1 MDEKDFDILSAL
13 AKTKNITH
21 AANQLY
27 VTQSSLSKRISSIE
41 QELSI
46 TLLVRSR
53 TGVHFTPEGEEVL
66 KKTAEVQKIL
76 KLMRANLEA
85 NKGYICGSI
94 NIGVSINYALYKLPL
109 LLERYRRAYPQVT
122 TYVTTDQS
130 RNLYS
135 KISDSTIDVAI
146 VRGEHPWKG
155 CKIPLITETV
165 CAIFSNE
172 NESLKIKQI
181 PFIGRKTDSTFEREI
196 SQWMSEND
204 LKTDQYEI
212 YVDNVKTCVEMVKRG
227 LGWAIVPEI
236 CLDDFSG
243 YSYPLSFSNGR
254 PFLRSTYIVFPESA
268 EELPQIRAFID
279 IVQKIQGE

>member
-1 MDEKDFDILSAL
+1 MDEKDFDIISAL

-41 QELSI
+41 QELGI

-53 TGVHFTPEGEEVL
+53 TGVHFTPEGEEVF
-66 KKTAEVQKIL
+66 KKTAEAQKLL
-76 KLMRANLEA
+76 KLMRANIEA
-85 NKGYICGSI
+85 NKGYICGTI
-94 NIGVSINYALYKLPL
+94 HIGISINYALYKLPH
-109 LLERYRRAYPQVT
+109 LLERFRRAYPQVT

-130 RNLYS
+130 RNLYA
-135 KISDSTIDVAI
+135 KLADGVIDVAI
-146 VRGEHPWKG
+146 VRGEHTWKG
-155 CKIPLITETV
+155 RKIPLITEPV

-172 NESLKIKQI
+172 NESTKIKQI
-181 PFIGRKTDSTFEREI
+181 PFIGRKTDATFEKEI

-204 LKTDQYEI
+204 LKTDHYEI

-243 YSYPLSFSNGR
+243 FYYPLKFANDR
-254 PFLRSTYIVFPESA
+254 PFLRSTYIVYPESV
-268 EELPQIRAFID
+268 EELPQIRAFVKT
-279 IVQKIQGE
+279 VQELQGE